1 MVELED
7 WTDTEWAKHLDVSE
21 RTAREYF
28 LKGYIHG
35 AYKNS
40 RGEWRA
46 AGNGLSTYLTW
57 QTIARKKNWKQHDD
71 NGDFIN
77 PDISSELKEAF
88 KPFFDSRTDLVI
100 RYAQMMRVASAY
112 SRAVRLQPIEQN
124 KLDEFEETIRWQTS
138 SPTPSKIP
146 SKLKPYEPLK
156 KHIKFIRSFFD
167 KGQMKRAEVLVA
179 MVSAI
184 NSDGIG
190 LSGILPS
197 AYGEWVKILGR
208 RPTGKYPVVY
218 EENDSRFTVE
228 TKPNK
233 SSKRRFKQLKAAYGG
248 KDLVRQA
255 YGLHPDHSDVLN
267 QYENQSCHEGA
278 AHWDVDAQRA
288 MDC

>member
-1 MVELED
+1 MTKSDD
-7 WTDTEWAKHLDVSE
+7 WADTEWAKHLDVSE

-57 QTIARKKNWKQHDD
+57 QTIARKKDWKQHED

-77 PDISSELKEAF
+77 PDISSGLKEAF
-88 KPFFDSRTDLVI
+88 KPFFDSRADLVI

-124 KLDEFEETIRWQTS
+124 KLDEFEEAIRWQTS

-197 AYGEWVKILGR
+197 AYGEWVKIR
-208 RPTGKYPVVY
+208 GKRSTA
-218 EENDSRFTVE
+218 N
-228 TKPNK
+228 
-233 SSKRRFKQLKAAYGG
+233 AI
-248 KDLVRQA
+248 
-255 YGLHPDHSDVLN
+255 
-267 QYENQSCHEGA
+267 
-278 AHWDVDAQRA
+278 
-288 MDC
+288 